1 VALIA
6 IAADKG
12 APGVTT
18 TAMALTAV
26 WPRPI
31 LLAECDPS
39 GGDLVYRFPSA
50 AGGHLDPRRGVLSL
64 GIAARRGMPAQ
75 QAWEHVQKMQ
85 GGMDLL
91 AGVTNAEQGAGLN
104 TLWGPIGRLLAG
116 LPQADVIADCGR
128 IGVDNPVY
136 DLLAE
141 ASLILLVS
149 RAGIADVIRLRD
161 RVVALSA
168 ATEQRRR
175 PARIGVLVLAD
186 PKQLSSALG
195 EVQHVLNQGS
205 GSAKVLGGLPDDPR
219 GAQLFRA
226 GQVGKLNKTLL
237 VRTARGIAKQ
247 IVGGLPEQ
255 QAQAQPDQP
264 EQAQQPAPAQPGL
277 APQTLAQPALGQ
289 QTLGQPAL
297 GQPALGQQILA
308 QQTPGQPLHP
318 QSAHRRPELPQSALG
333 SGGSRGTNP
342 PGVLVASRNAGTGS
356 SAATGSD
363 GNGRHN
369 KTGQQPAL
377 PGQPPANLFPPQ
389 AQPSGQLQPLPP
401 STQAQPGQ
409 PAAAPPV
416 LRPVPARE
424 QSGRG

>member
-1 VALIA
+1 MALIA

-50 AGGHLDPRRGVLSL
+50 GGGHLDPRRGVLSL

-104 TLWGPIGRLLAG
+104 ALWGPIGRLLAG

-128 IGVDNPVY
+128 VGVDGPVY

-141 ASLILLVS
+141 ASLILLVG

-161 RVVALSA
+161 RVIALSA
-168 ATEQRRR
+168 ATERRRR

-186 PKQLSSALG
+186 PKQLNSSLG
-195 EVQHVLNQGS
+195 EVQHVLDQGG

-237 VRTARGIAKQ
+237 VRSARGIAKQ
-247 IVGGLPEQ
+247 IVNGLPEQ
-255 QAQAQPDQP
+255 QAQGQQAPGQQAQAQQAPAQPDQP
-264 EQAQQPAPAQPGL
+264 
-277 APQTLAQPALGQ
+277 ALGQ
-289 QTLGQPAL
+289 
-297 GQPALGQQILA
+297 
-308 QQTPGQPLHP
+308 HP
-318 QSAHRRPELPQSALG
+318 QGQL
-333 SGGSRGTNP
+333 P
-342 PGVLVASRNAGTGS
+342 PGVLVATR
-356 SAATGSD
+356 
-363 GNGRHN
+363 NGRHN
-369 KTGQQPAL
+369 KTGPQPA
-377 PGQPPANLFPPQ
+377 QAPPNLFPPQ
-389 AQPSGQLQPLPP
+389 APVQ
-401 STQAQPGQ
+401 
-409 PAAAPPV
+409 PV

-424 QSGRG
+424 QSGGG

>member
-6 IAADKG
+6 IGADKG

-50 AGGHLDPRRGVLSL
+50 GGGHLDPRRGVLSL
-64 GIAARRGMPAQ
+64 AIAARRGMPAQ

-128 IGVDNPVY
+128 IGVDGPVY

-141 ASLILLVS
+141 ASLVLLVS
-149 RAGIADVIRLRD
+149 RAAIADVIRLRD
-161 RVVALSA
+161 RMSALSA
-168 ATEQRRR
+168 ATEHRRR

-186 PKQLSSALG
+186 PKRLNSAIG
-195 EVQHVLNQGS
+195 EVQHVLDQAG

-219 GAQLFRA
+219 GAQLFRD

-247 IVGGLPEQ
+247 IVTALPEPEPQ
-255 QAQAQPDQP
+255 Q
-264 EQAQQPAPAQPGL
+264 APAQQDQPQQ
-277 APQTLAQPALGQ
+277 APVQ
-289 QTLGQPAL
+289 QAPV
-297 GQPALGQQILA
+297 QQA
-308 QQTPGQPLHP
+308 PVQQAPVQ
-318 QSAHRRPELPQSALG
+318 QALPQPPLG
-333 SGGSRGTNP
+333 SGTSTGANP
-342 PGVLVASRNAGTGS
+342 PGVLVASRGQ
-356 SAATGSD
+356 
-363 GNGRHN
+363 GRHN
-369 KTGQQPAL
+369 KSGPNTAPHPA
-377 PGQPPANLFPPQ
+377 QAPANLFPPQ
-389 AQPSGQLQPLPP
+389 APPSGQLQPLPP
-401 STQAQPGQ
+401 STQGQQGQQGQQAQQSLPM
-409 PAAAPPV
+409 
-416 LRPVPARE
+416 LRAVPARE